1 MAMFVLWFTGLSGAG
16 KSTLAEAFAQK
27 IQQNQQKVIILDG
40 DEMRKGLCKGLGFS
54 EADRMENIRR
64 VAEVA
69 KLLIMND
76 IYVICSLIS
85 PLQSMRDLAK
95 NIIGEA
101 HFKEVFI
108 SAPLETCEKRDVKGL
123 YQKARK
129 GEIKG
134 FTGIDAPFE
143 IPQNADIV
151 IETDKFTLAESVQQL
166 GDFCRI

>member
-1 MAMFVLWFTGLSGAG
+1 MFVLWFTGLSGAG
-16 KSTLAEAFAQK
+16 KSTLAEALSQK
-27 IQQNQQKVIILDG
+27 MQQNQQKVIILDG

-69 KLLIMND
+69 KLLITND

-143 IPQNADIV
+143 IPPNADIV
-151 IETDKFTLAESVQQL
+151 IETDKFTLEESVWQL
-166 GDFCRI
+166 SDFCGV

>member
-1 MAMFVLWFTGLSGAG
+1 MNVLWFTGLSGAG
-16 KSTLAEAFAQK
+16 KTTIAEAFAK
-27 IQQNQQKVIILDG
+27 KMQQNQLKVIVLDG

-64 VAEVA
+64 IAEVS

-95 NIIGEA
+95 EIIGNDYFREI
-101 HFKEVFI
+101 FI
-108 SAPLETCEKRDVKGL
+108 SAPIEVCEKRDVKGL

-129 GEIKG
+129 GEILG
-134 FTGIDAPFE
+134 FTGISAPFE
-143 IPQNADIV
+143 PPQNADMV
-151 IETDKFTLAESVQQL
+151 IETDKYNLAESLAQL
-166 GDFCRI
+166 WAFCEF

>member
-1 MAMFVLWFTGLSGAG
+1 MFVLWFTGLSGAG
-16 KSTLAEAFAQK
+16 KSTIAQAFLQKMQQNSQK
-27 IQQNQQKVIILDG
+27 IILLDG

-69 KLLIMND
+69 KLLIDNE
-76 IYVICSLIS
+76 ISVVCSLIS

-95 NIIGEA
+95 EIIGEA

-108 SAPLETCEKRDVKGL
+108 SAPLEICEKRDVKGL

-151 IETDKFTLAESVQQL
+151 IETDKFTLEESVRQL
-166 GDFCRI
+166 SDFCGV